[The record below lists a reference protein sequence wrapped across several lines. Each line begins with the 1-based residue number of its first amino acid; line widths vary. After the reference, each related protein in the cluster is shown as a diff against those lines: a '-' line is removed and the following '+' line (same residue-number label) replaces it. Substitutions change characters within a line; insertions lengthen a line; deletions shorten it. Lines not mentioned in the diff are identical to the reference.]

1 MVEMNAIYIHSL
13 GSRAVTSAV
22 KTISKILPQYKWHPL
37 EMNENL
43 KESVAVIDVV
53 VNELM
58 PHVLMGTSL
67 RDLYVMHADSSE
79 VPWGVIAEM
88 LTTQL

>member
-1 MVEMNAIYIHSL
+1 ML
-13 GSRAVTSAV
+13 T
-22 KTISKILPQYKWHPL
+22 YKWHPL

-43 KESVAVIDVV
+43 TESVAVIDAA

-67 RDLYVMHADSSE
+67 GGLYVMHADLSE
-79 VPWGVIAEM
+79 VPWCKRIICNPACPDLGLQVEPR
-88 LTTQL
+88 QCKHY

>member
-1 MVEMNAIYIHSL
+1 
-13 GSRAVTSAV
+13 
-22 KTISKILPQYKWHPL
+22 
-37 EMNENL
+37 MNENL
-43 KESVAVIDVV
+43 KESVAVIDAA

-67 RDLYVMHADSSE
+67 GDLYVMHADPSE
-79 VPWGVIAEM
+79 VPWGVIAET

>member
-1 MVEMNAIYIHSL
+1 MVEMNAIYIHGL
-13 GSRAVTSAV
+13 GSGAVTSAV
-22 KTISKILPQYKWHPL
+22 KTISKILPKYKWHPL

-58 PHVLMGTSL
+58 PHVLMGTSF
-67 RDLYVMHADSSE
+67 RDLYFMHADPSE
-79 VPWGVIAEM
+79 VPWGVIAET

>member
-1 MVEMNAIYIHSL
+1 MLSISMVLVAEQSL
-13 GSRAVTSAV
+13 PLLRPFRRFYS
-22 KTISKILPQYKWHPL
+22 KWHPL

-79 VPWGVIAEM
+79 VPWGVIAET